1 MFLQVLEQLGN
12 LDAKMTYSQA
22 RSAAVGELKNRRL
35 TETLVYEHWHKKTV
49 AHFEQQHLQQHPQP
63 RQEQY
68 QHQPQEQQETARP
81 LLLHSPSTVSTASRR
96 QWGGQHN
103 ASGRALSVAG
113 SAAAHRDPEAAAAA
127 AAGALSEM
135 KQWAIDQELSMM
147 EVCTYVPCVCM
158 SLCMHF
164 DHQIQEDLWVRMVLR
179 SLLY

>member
-1 MFLQVLEQLGN
+1 
-12 LDAKMTYSQA
+12 
-22 RSAAVGELKNRRL
+22 
-35 TETLVYEHWHKKTV
+35 
-49 AHFEQQHLQQHPQP
+49 
-63 RQEQY
+63 
-68 QHQPQEQQETARP
+68 
-81 LLLHSPSTVSTASRR
+81 LHSPSTVSTASRR

-127 AAGALSEM
+127 AAGTLSEM

-179 SLLY
+179 SLLYCVQVILVATCMLCCAACSSCRASATANAP